1 MADSK
6 LRSLLEAAAEKTE
19 RGGLAWQAFDDESFR
34 AAIGT
39 GYVHIQRGSTQAS
52 DGDGD
57 LHPVTTYSVQISDA
71 QGRVVAEDDATV
83 GFEGFAPFA
92 RLFEVA
98 RKSALGSDRVIED
111 MLQSLGSPVT

>member
-39 GYVHIQRGSTQAS
+39 GYVHIQRGSTQTA
-52 DGDGD
+52 DYDGD
-57 LHPVTTYSVQISDA
+57 LHPATTYSVQISDA
-71 QGRVVAEDDATV
+71 QGRVVAEDDATF
-83 GFEGFAPFA
+83 GFDGCGPFA
-92 RLFEVA
+92 RLFEAA
-98 RKSALGSDRVIED
+98 RKSALGSDRVIDE
-111 MLQSLGSPVT
+111 MLHSLSSPAK